1 MLHANGLAEKDGR
14 SVRQGRERVQGW
26 GGGSGGSPWHPA
38 PGATKMRPDFANFG
52 RLSMKKWLAVGLFP
66 ALCTVAMAQTTQT
79 TQTAPAAPM
88 EHNHGQNVFYYPDQD
103 KGVAAL
109 PARKAAQLA
118 AASQIGVFHG
128 FQFTDRLPESGI
140 TFLNRATDDSG
151 REYKAVHYDHGNGI
165 AVADVDGDGLPDIY
179 FVTQL
184 GENQLWKNLGH
195 GKFRD
200 ITAGAGVGLKDQ
212 ISITASFA
220 DVDNDG
226 TPDLFVTTVR
236 KGNHLFLNDGK
247 GHFRDVTQEADLG
260 YVGHS
265 SGAVFFDYD
274 RDGLLDLFLCNVGR
288 YTTDAVG
295 RGGYF
300 VGMEDAFS
308 GHLRPER
315 TENSILYHNLGNHRF
330 KDVSKE
336 MHLEDGSW
344 SGDASAVDF
353 NGDGYPDLYVLNMQ
367 GDNHYYENVQGK
379 SFVDKTA
386 EHFPKTPWGAMGIKV
401 FDYDNDGRPD
411 MVLTDMHSDMSTEV
425 DVDQEKEKSKIAWT
439 DAFLQGGANNI
450 FGNAL
455 YHNLGE
461 GKFEE
466 VSDAM
471 NVEDYWPWGVSA
483 GDLNADGFQDL
494 FITASM
500 NFPFRY
506 AINALRLNDR
516 GKIFRDSEFIL
527 GVEPRREGRT
537 HFHMTDMDCDG
548 ADRRKTPCT
557 GRKGTV
563 EIMSTLGS
571 RTSAIFDL
579 DGDGDLDIVTGDLNS
594 EPQVLISNLSEKNT
608 HLRYLKV
615 KLRGA
620 KSNRDGLGAQVKVTA
635 GGKTWTQWNDGKSG
649 YLSQSLI
656 PLYFGLDTAQKVD
669 SVEVLW
675 PSGTTQTVHNPKV
688 NGQIEIVEKAEGA
701 AAAAKTTMP

>member
-1 MLHANGLAEKDGR
+1 
-14 SVRQGRERVQGW
+14 
-26 GGGSGGSPWHPA
+26 
-38 PGATKMRPDFANFG
+38 
-52 RLSMKKWLAVGLFP
+52 MKKLFVVGIFLGVVTLGAAAV
-66 ALCTVAMAQTTQT
+66 AQ
-79 TQTAPAAPM
+79 M
-88 EHNHGQNVFYYPDQD
+88 EHGQMEHSHGQNVFYFPDQD
-103 KGVAAL
+103 EGVAAL

-128 FQFTDRLPESGI
+128 FQFTDRQPESGI
-140 TFLNRATDDSG
+140 TFRNEETDDSG
-151 REYKAVHYDHGNGI
+151 RAYKAVHYDHGNGV

-179 FVTQL
+179 FITQL

-200 ITAGAGVGLKDQ
+200 ITAEAGVGLKDQ

-247 GHFRDVTQEADLG
+247 GHFHDVTQEAGVG

-274 RDGLLDLFLCNVGR
+274 RDGLLDLFLCNVGK

-308 GHLRPER
+308 GHLHPER

-353 NGDGYPDLYVLNMQ
+353 NGDGFPDLYVLNMQ
-367 GDNHYYENVQGK
+367 GDNHYYENVGGK

-386 EHFPKTPWGAMGIKV
+386 EHFPKTSWGAMGIKV

-411 MVLTDMHSDMSTEV
+411 MVITDMHSDMSHIIG
-425 DVDQEKEKSKIAWT
+425 VDQEKKKSDIQWT

-455 YHNLGE
+455 YHNLGD

-483 GDLNADGFQDL
+483 GDLNADGYQDL

-506 AINALRLNDR
+506 ATNSLLLNDQ

-527 GVEPRREGRT
+527 GVEPRRGGQT

-548 ADRRKTPCT
+548 ADKTKTPCEGKT
-557 GRKGTV
+557 GKV

-571 RTSAIFDL
+571 RSSVLFDL
-579 DGDGDLDIVTGDLNS
+579 DGDGDLDIVTSDFNS
-594 EPQVLISNLSEKNT
+594 VPQVLISNLSEKNPQ
-608 HLRYLKV
+608 LRYLKV
-615 KLRGA
+615 KLRGT
-620 KSNRDGLGAQVKVTA
+620 KSNRDGIGARVRVTA
-635 GGKTWTQWNDGKSG
+635 GGKTYTQWNDGKSG

-656 PLYFGLDTAQKVD
+656 PLYFGLGKNQKIDT
-669 SVEVLW
+669 VEVLW
-675 PSGTTQTVHNPKV
+675 PSGTTQTVRGPKV
-688 NGQIEIVEKAEGA
+688 NGQIEIVETAEGA
-701 AAAAKTTMP
+701 AKATKP